1 MMAEKET
8 DNAGTREK
16 KKENNSNK
24 KGLRNKRSANEKI
37 KTPT

>member
-1 MMAEKET
+1 MAEKET

-16 KKENNSNK
+16 KKENKSNK
-24 KGLRNKRSANEKI
+24 KGLINKRISKKKK